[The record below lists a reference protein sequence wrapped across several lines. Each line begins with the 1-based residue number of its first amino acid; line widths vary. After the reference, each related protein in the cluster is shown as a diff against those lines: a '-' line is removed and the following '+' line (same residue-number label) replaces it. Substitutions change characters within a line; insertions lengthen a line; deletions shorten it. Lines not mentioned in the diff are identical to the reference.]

1 MKCEKNGCSS
11 RVMWATMPDLKPCPF
26 CGSMKIKDRERKKG
40 TRREVWIQC
49 HVCNARTGVYEGMIY
64 EPYKNL
70 KAEATEAWNHRA
82 GEEDKHEPN

>member
-1 MKCEKNGCSS
+1 MQKNDFPKL
-11 RVMWATMPDLKPCPF
+11 RECPF

-70 KAEATEAWNHRA
+70 KAEAIEAWNRRA
-82 GEEDKHEPN
+82 GEEDKHENLD

>member
-1 MKCEKNGCSS
+1 MQKNDFPKL
-11 RVMWATMPDLKPCPF
+11 RECPF
-26 CGSMKIKDRERKKG
+26 CGSMRIKDRERKKG

-70 KAEATEAWNHRA
+70 KAEATEAWNRRA
-82 GEEDKHEPN
+82 EERKEGAD

>member
-1 MKCEKNGCSS
+1 MKCEENGYSS
-11 RVMWATMPDLKPCPF
+11 RVMGATMPDLKPCPF
-26 CGSMKIKDRERKKG
+26 CGSMRIKDRERKKG

-70 KAEATEAWNHRA
+70 KAEAIEAWNSRV
-82 GEEDKHEPN
+82 GEVSESV

>member
-1 MKCEKNGCSS
+1 MIG
-11 RVMWATMPDLKPCPF
+11 RRMTMPDLKPCPF

-70 KAEATEAWNHRA
+70 KAEANESWNRRA
-82 GEEDKHEPN
+82 GEVSDRV